1 MDTTAIEPAATWVK
15 RAGSDVLPV
24 FKPLPNHQISIKKDE
39 ANDYERR
46 RIWRAGYRAGDPWLA
61 AVEHGDA

>member
-1 MDTTAIEPAATWVK
+1 MGKTSGVRRFT
-15 RAGSDVLPV
+15 G
-24 FKPLPNHQISIKKDE
+24 FKLLPNHQISIKKDE

-46 RIWRAGYRAGDPWLA
+46 RIRRAGHRAGDPWLT